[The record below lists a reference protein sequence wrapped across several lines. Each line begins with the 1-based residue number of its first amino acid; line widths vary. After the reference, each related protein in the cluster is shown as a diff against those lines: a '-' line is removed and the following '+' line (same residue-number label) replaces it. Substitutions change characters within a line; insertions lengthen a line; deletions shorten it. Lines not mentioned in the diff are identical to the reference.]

1 MSPAQRRH
9 FFEFGFRSSAALAAP
24 STFTPS
30 RTSATTARHAA
41 RSWQSRIWLLWV
53 AVDCCFG
60 LALVRCSHS
69 MDLQPAGMIFRRAAI
84 LSPLSHTRRRLPQA
98 LAAQRLH
105 GQMVDPNSRAAG
117 AESSR
122 SMVPAS
128 VVRVDVPAGS
138 ISHAHAPQS
147 DRTAHSACATFQLP
161 LDETSPVTAAHS
173 HRHQSPRRRQ
183 ARTGLQLQSD
193 SSQLSRVTR
202 TPISPT
208 HERWM
213 CAQ

>member
-1 MSPAQRRH
+1 M
-9 FFEFGFRSSAALAAP
+9 
-24 STFTPS
+24 
-30 RTSATTARHAA
+30 
-41 RSWQSRIWLLWV
+41 WLLWV

-105 GQMVDPNSRAAG
+105 GQMAGPNSRAAG

-122 SMVPAS
+122 SMVTAF

-138 ISHAHAPQS
+138 IAHAHAPQS
-147 DRTAHSACATFQLP
+147 DRTAHSAYAALIALCPTDGWTAISTLNAQAYGCFDLAEP
-161 LDETSPVTAAHS
+161 TRAREMGARAKTSTAAAG
-173 HRHQSPRRRQ
+173 
-183 ARTGLQLQSD
+183 ARLYGLVI
-193 SSQLSRVTR
+193 RMPHTR
-202 TPISPT
+202 Y
-208 HERWM
+208 R
-213 CAQ
+213 